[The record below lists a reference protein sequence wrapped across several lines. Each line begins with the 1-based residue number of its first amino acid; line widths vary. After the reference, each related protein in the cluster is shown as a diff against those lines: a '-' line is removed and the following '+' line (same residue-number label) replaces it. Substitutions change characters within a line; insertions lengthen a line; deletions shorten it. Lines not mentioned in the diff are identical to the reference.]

1 MSRLGRLE
9 ERRRPG
15 ESRFRTFAL
24 HNASFQLR
32 NQFWGPNSYYLPN
45 PARALGGF
53 RVKQDFAEVRNDHVQ
68 HNLSGL
74 FGLLDLLD
82 PSAPDIGLIIE
93 GSGALPGGVE

>member
-1 MSRLGRLE
+1 MY
-9 ERRRPG
+9 
-15 ESRFRTFAL
+15 
-24 HNASFQLR
+24 NANFQLR

-45 PARALGGF
+45 PQRSSGGF

-82 PSAPDIGLIIE
+82 DSAPDIGWVVPPAQRP
-93 GSGALPGGVE
+93 GADAAAEDE